1 MFLTQLFSLR
11 DFLLRINFST
21 SFPQKSHLSNVPF
34 FNGLN
39 AYYKTQLCSHEYTIN
54 TPFHAFRIVASTNSS
69 SKNLIQFLISDNI
82 SINLLKTKIYISIFF
97 QRQPTHSKRTYTD
110 LKSIL
115 SIFPYIVTIKSKSY
129 KMLQKKHDHPIYL
142 FSLFYIISP
151 FFSLFFTFQNYFR
164 TT

>member
-1 MFLTQLFSLR
+1 MFRIIIIETNFLPFFFNFLLAHNIFQSFVKANIR

-97 QRQPTHSKRTYTD
+97 QRQPTRNFKRNYTD
-110 LKSIL
+110 SIL
-115 SIFPYIVTIKSKSY
+115 
-129 KMLQKKHDHPIYL
+129 PIY
-142 FSLFYIISP
+142 SY
-151 FFSLFFTFQNYFR
+151 N
-164 TT
+164 

>member
-97 QRQPTHSKRTYTD
+97 QRQPTRNFKRNYTD
-110 LKSIL
+110 SIL
-115 SIFPYIVTIKSKSY
+115 
-129 KMLQKKHDHPIYL
+129 PIY
-142 FSLFYIISP
+142 SY
-151 FFSLFFTFQNYFR
+151 N
-164 TT
+164 

>member
-115 SIFPYIVTIKSKSY
+115 SFSYIVTIKSKFY
-129 KMLQKKHDHPIYL
+129 KMLQKKHAPIIQFTSFSFLYHFSFL
-142 FSLFYIISP
+142 F
-151 FFSLFFTFQNYFR
+151 LFFTFQNYFR

>member
-1 MFLTQLFSLR
+1 MRGLNEVYVDAFDNCKITCLCRLKISRFPLTNRTQYKTINV
-11 DFLLRINFST
+11 LLRINFST

-97 QRQPTHSKRTYTD
+97 QRQPTRNFKRNYTD
-110 LKSIL
+110 SIL
-115 SIFPYIVTIKSKSY
+115 
-129 KMLQKKHDHPIYL
+129 PIY
-142 FSLFYIISP
+142 SY
-151 FFSLFFTFQNYFR
+151 N
-164 TT
+164 